1 MEEGNLR
8 SDTIWPSEH
17 TPEHTAAVETQSES
31 QNDVTSVTSEE
42 ISDTKAGRYIG
53 MLYSVNNLHTQ

>member
-1 MEEGNLR
+1 MEEGNLG